1 MAQIDVIPAVVES
14 DWDALE
20 QKVALVA
27 PFAPWVHINI
37 SDGSIGASETFSDI
51 AKLSDLT
58 ARYPGVS
65 FEAHLLVANPE
76 KYVRPLADGGFTRI
90 IAHIESND
98 PRRFLDEAKYD
109 EVEVGMALDGATE
122 IDQVEPFLEEIDFVV
137 VMTAEAGASGG
148 TFLPE
153 TVEKI
158 KLIRQNFPDLPIEAV
173 GGITDASVKAVKD
186 AGATRIVATD
196 YIFKDPQH
204 VAEAIE
210 TLKNT

>member
-1 MAQIDVIPAVVES
+1 
-14 DWDALE
+14 
-20 QKVALVA
+20 
-27 PFAPWVHINI
+27 
-37 SDGSIGASETFSDI
+37 
-51 AKLSDLT
+51 
-58 ARYPGVS
+58 
-65 FEAHLLVANPE
+65 
-76 KYVRPLADGGFTRI
+76 
-90 IAHIESND
+90 
-98 PRRFLDEAKYD
+98 
-109 EVEVGMALDGATE
+109 MALDGDTE